1 MGCPLWVKSG
11 QTFVAQNSNLSVVVG
26 DLNRSTQH
34 RGQLAINIDYGLPNA
49 RPIGFSDGPRNQ
61 LSHNTIFSS
70 ALLPLRNHL
79 LIVLDSIFSLSDK
92 VLRRPVELASKSGQT
107 RARSECPLRV
117 GFESH
122 EARAMRRTRSMT
134 EAA

>member
-1 MGCPLWVKSG
+1 MPVPKLRRRHRIGLIEYFDRGLKPASKPLPQCTANVAVGSKADKPPQAKIHLCPL
-11 QTFVAQNSNLSVVVG
+11 LLG
-26 DLNRSTQH
+26 DLNRSAQH

-92 VLRRPVELASKSGQT
+92 VLRRPVELALQ
-107 RARSECPLRV
+107 
-117 GFESH
+117 
-122 EARAMRRTRSMT
+122 
-134 EAA
+134 